1 MDEKLHSRWGQNSW
15 GLFQNK
21 SLAYME
27 RVGKIQMCK
36 FLLAIKHDPSIC
48 LSLIYD

>member
-1 MDEKLHSRWGQNSW
+1 
-15 GLFQNK
+15 
-21 SLAYME
+21 ME

-48 LSLIYD
+48 LSLIYDKKIFFKLMSLFV